1 MAIHM
6 CHMEEVVGDWRVVIQ
21 YIVVA
26 VTGDQNWK
34 PEFTVG
40 LTYIIVDH
48 N

>member
-6 CHMEEVVGDWRVVIQ
+6 CHIEEVVGDWRVVIQ
-21 YIVVA
+21 YIVMA

-40 LTYIIVDH
+40 QTYIIIDH